1 MSFSTGGSGLIIFRM
16 PGNRN
21 AERETKILVRLAVAR
36 GIARIPENAGRT
48 RVEQLVESLRSHA
61 SEHGWSGGEE
71 AEFDGAVAAYFAT
84 WPATVVQ
91 NSAPTQEDSAAAL
104 PAAPAE
110 KAVEWKFTAVQA
122 TYNCTSGEWA
132 SSEKSVQIKLFQRT
146 AI

>member
-1 MSFSTGGSGLIIFRM
+1 M

-21 AERETKILVRLAVAR
+21 VERETEVKILVRLAVAR

-48 RVEQLVESLRSHA
+48 RVEQLVEASRSHA
-61 SEHGWSGGEE
+61 GEHGWSGGEE

-91 NSAPTQEDSAAAL
+91 DCAPTQEDSAAAL

-110 KAVEWKFTAVQA
+110 KAVEWKFTAAQA

-132 SSEKSVQIKLFQRT
+132 PTEKNVPIKLFLCGAT
-146 AI
+146 